1 MIGGKRV
8 VGGGGEDTKRKRPRK
23 RSERQSAM
31 HLCDFQTSQ
40 TESLGQET
48 SYEAAASAS
57 QNNNNIS
64 TTYAKLNDVTDTL
77 TSITLSF
84 IMFHCNF
91 ILVLSLF
98 ITLLTKL
105 GNNSD

>member
-1 MIGGKRV
+1 MSMKG
-8 VGGGGEDTKRKRPRK
+8 
-23 RSERQSAM
+23 SESFCFFCF
-31 HLCDFQTSQ
+31 LVLFFCLLKIILLFCC
-40 TESLGQET
+40 
-48 SYEAAASAS
+48 SAS